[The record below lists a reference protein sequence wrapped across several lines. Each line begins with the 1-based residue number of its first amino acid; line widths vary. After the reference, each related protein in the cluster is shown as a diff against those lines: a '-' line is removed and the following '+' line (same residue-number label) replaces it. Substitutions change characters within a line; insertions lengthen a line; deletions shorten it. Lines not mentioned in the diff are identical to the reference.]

1 MPEKCILLEEAKA
14 QKEIDNKRNP
24 PETKSFVTE
33 RLCRGSLLVELTD
46 TEARETQQYFDS
58 SLNYK
63 KYSDDSVK
71 VYCKPEHVLQLS
83 NEQFDLLVGVKS
95 SSNRYKAL
103 DILNWVEKLKIGYG
117 TNLTIPTVPYPVK
130 GIVRYI
136 GSLSGE
142 VGTKFGIELLVSQ
155 LYMLPVTIVCMAETN
170 TYIYECM
177 IILVVFVK

>member
-33 RLCRGSLLVELTD
+33 RLLRGSLLVELTD
-46 TEARETQQYFDS
+46 TEAKETQQYFTPA
-58 SLNYK
+58 LNYK

-71 VYCKPEHVLQLS
+71 VCCKPEHVLQLS
-83 NEQFDLLVGVKS
+83 DEQFDLLVGVKS

-103 DILNWVEKLKIGYG
+103 DILNWVEKLQIGYS
-117 TNLTIPTVPYPVK
+117 TNVTIPYPVK

-155 LYMLPVTIVCMAETN
+155 YQCCIRICYLSLLYVCK
-170 TYIYECM
+170 YIY
-177 IILVVFVK
+177 L